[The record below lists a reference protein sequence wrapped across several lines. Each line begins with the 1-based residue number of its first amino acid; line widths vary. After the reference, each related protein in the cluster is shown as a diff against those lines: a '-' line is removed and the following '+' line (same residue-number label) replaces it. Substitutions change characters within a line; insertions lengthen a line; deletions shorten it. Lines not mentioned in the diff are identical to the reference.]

1 MYIFN
6 FLTLQTELM
15 ISRLNRIEDSDV
27 TRAFAEKEDQRI
39 TEEVMQE
46 VHTLHEALQQKLQ
59 SMQEVN
65 EQLEERLKLNETSL
79 QVSH

>member
-1 MYIFN
+1 MHIFN

-65 EQLEERLKLNETSL
+65 EQLEQRIKLNEASL
-79 QVSH
+79 QVSN